1 MSETPLMND
10 EAARSATGEII
21 DQATAKPAETTQTT
35 TPSTPAAEIP
45 TATTETKPA
54 TETTKDTTKDETK
67 PAVPETYE
75 FKAPEGYTIDPKL
88 LETAAPIFKELGL
101 TNDQAQK
108 LVDIQIAREI
118 AAAKGPA
125 DSYAATRTE
134 WQNAVKADPEI
145 SAAGLDR
152 VKTDIG
158 RVIATLPTDLQG
170 DFRKAMDI
178 TGAGD
183 HPAMVKA
190 LWKLSSLVTEG
201 SHVTGKGP
209 SSEGQRAPG
218 TAAKPSPAAALYPKL
233 A

>member
-1 MSETPLMND
+1 MSETTLMND
-10 EAARSATGEII
+10 EAARSATGEIL
-21 DQATAKPAETTQTT
+21 DQASTQVETKPEAKPDTSTT
-35 TPSTPAAEIP
+35 
-45 TATTETKPA
+45 TTETKPETS
-54 TETTKDTTKDETK
+54 TETKSEVK
-67 PAVPETYE
+67 PEAKPDPKAVPETYT
-75 FKAPEGYTIDPKL
+75 FAAPEGYTIDPKL
-88 LETAAPIFKELGL
+88 IETAAPIFKELGL

-145 SAAGLDR
+145 SAAGLDK

-209 SSEGQRAPG
+209 SSEGQRKPG
-218 TAAKPSPAAALYPKL
+218 DSAKPTPAQALYPKL

>member
-10 EAARSATGEII
+10 EAARSATGEIL
-21 DQATAKPAETTQTT
+21 DQASTQVESKPEVKPDTSTT
-35 TPSTPAAEIP
+35 
-45 TATTETKPA
+45 TTETKP
-54 TETTKDTTKDETK
+54 ETSTETK
-67 PAVPETYE
+67 PEVKPEAKPDPKAVPETYT
-75 FKAPEGYTIDPKL
+75 FAAPEGYTIDSKL
-88 LETAAPIFKELGL
+88 IETAAPIFKELGL

-145 SAAGLDR
+145 SAAGLDK

-190 LWKLSSLVTEG
+190 LWKLSELVTEG
-201 SHVTGKGP
+201 SHVTGKNP
-209 SSEGQRAPG
+209 SGEGQRKPG
-218 TAAKPSPAAALYPKL
+218 DSARPSPANALYPKL

>member
-1 MSETPLMND
+1 MSEVPLMND
-10 EAARSATGEII
+10 EAARSPMGEIL
-21 DQATAKPAETTQTT
+21 DQASVTPPAGTTPTT
-35 TPSTPAAEIP
+35 TPSTQADG
-45 TATTETKPA
+45 TTTTETKPT
-54 TETTKDTTKDETK
+54 TEPAKDIAKDGTK
-67 PAVPETYE
+67 PAAPETYT
-75 FKAPEGYTIDPKL
+75 FAAPEGYTIDPKL

-108 LVDIQIAREI
+108 LVDIQVAREI
-118 AAAKGPA
+118 ASAKSGTDA
-125 DSYAATRTE
+125 YAATRAE
-134 WQNAVKADPEI
+134 WQTAVKADPEI

-158 RVIATLPTDLQG
+158 RVIATLPPELAT

-201 SHVTGKGP
+201 AHVTGKGP
-209 SSEGQRAPG
+209 SSAGQRAPG
-218 TAAKPSPAAALYPKL
+218 SIERPSVASALYPKL

>member
-21 DQATAKPAETTQTT
+21 DQATPPTPPTPPTDGTPPTPPTPEPKP
-35 TPSTPAAEIP
+35 P
-45 TATTETKPA
+45 TDGEKPP
-54 TETTKDTTKDETK
+54 EPK
-67 PAVPETYE
+67 PPVDPKAVPETYE

-88 LETAAPIFKELGL
+88 LEQFTPIAKELGL

-190 LWKLSSLVTEG
+190 LWKLSELVTEG
-201 SHVTGKGP
+201 SHVTGKNP
-209 SSEGQRAPG
+209 SGEGQRKPG
-218 TAAKPSPAAALYPKL
+218 DSAKPTPAQALYPKL

>member
-21 DQATAKPAETTQTT
+21 DQSQTPPAQPTPPTDGTPPTNPEPKP
-35 TPSTPAAEIP
+35 P
-45 TATTETKPA
+45 TDGEPKPP
-54 TETTKDTTKDETK
+54 ENKDAPK
-67 PAVPETYE
+67 VPDAYE
-75 FKAPEGYTIDPKL
+75 FKAPDGYTLDPKL
-88 LETAAPIFKELGL
+88 LETATPIFKELGL
-101 TNDQAQK
+101 TQEQAQK
-108 LVDIQIAREI
+108 LVDVQIAREI

-125 DSYAATRTE
+125 DAYAATRAE
-134 WQNAVKADPEI
+134 WQTAVKADPEI
-145 SAAGLDR
+145 SAAGLDK

-158 RVIATLPTDLQG
+158 RVIATLPPDLAV

-201 SHVTGKGP
+201 AHVSGKGP
-209 SSEGQRAPG
+209 SPQGQRAPG
-218 TAAKPSPAAALYPKL
+218 STDKPTPAKALYPNL
-233 A
+233 G